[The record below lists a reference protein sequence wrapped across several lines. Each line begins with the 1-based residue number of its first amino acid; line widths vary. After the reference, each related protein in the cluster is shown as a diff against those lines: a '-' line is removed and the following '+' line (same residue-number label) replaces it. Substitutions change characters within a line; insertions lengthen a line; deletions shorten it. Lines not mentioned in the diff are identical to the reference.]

1 MGLGR
6 PNGCRDVP
14 DRPLTPEQILTMLA
28 ATPPR
33 LVALTDGLAPEALR
47 ARPAPEEWSATE
59 VLAHLRA
66 CADVWGGCIATILA
80 EDRPM
85 LRAVNPRTWI
95 KQTNYRELDFQPSLH
110 AFAMQRA
117 ELMAVLKPLPA
128 AGWSRSA
135 IVTGAGR
142 PLTLTVLSY
151 AQRLA
156 LHERPHI
163 KQIGRIGT
171 TLTML
176 SQS

>member
-1 MGLGR
+1 M
-6 PNGCRDVP
+6 
-14 DRPLTPEQILTMLA
+14 EQALA
-28 ATPPR
+28 LLEATPTR
-33 LVALTDGLAPEALR
+33 LAALTDGLTSAQLR
-47 ARPAPEEWSATE
+47 TAPAPDEWSAND

-66 CADVWGGCIATILA
+66 CADMWGKSIMAMLA
-80 EDRPM
+80 EDTPT